1 MLRTIGVSTEV
12 FAAIWANRQG
22 GEETED
28 AILRRVLACSSE
40 PRAEPISSSASSFG
54 VRDERNRVD
63 FPEGFEIY
71 RSYKH
76 RDFVAVASG
85 GAWLRK
91 DTGEQFATLNQLNA
105 SIAVGAEN
113 VWSGIW
119 KFKNSDGVSRS
130 IGELRR

>member
-28 AILRRVLACSSE
+28 AILRRLLDCSSGSSIE
-40 PRAEPISSSASSFG
+40 PGSPKASGLG

-76 RDFVAVASG
+76 RDYVAVASG
-85 GAWLRK
+85 GAWLRR
-91 DTGEQFATLNQLNA
+91 DTGERFGTLNQLNA